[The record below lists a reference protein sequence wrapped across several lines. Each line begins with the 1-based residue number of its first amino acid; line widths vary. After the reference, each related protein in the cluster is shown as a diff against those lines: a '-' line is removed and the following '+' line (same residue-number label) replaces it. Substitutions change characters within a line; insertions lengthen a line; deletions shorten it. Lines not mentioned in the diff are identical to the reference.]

1 MRQTNK
7 GGKYVNQHPNPYQV
21 ALIQMD
27 CEILKVSANLER
39 AETLIHEAAGQGA
52 KLVCLPESFNVGYLS
67 TKVSEMIALAEPQD
81 GPTMSKMRKLARDL
95 RVYLIAPI
103 LLSTPEGVENTAFLL
118 DDRGEILG
126 HYSKTHP
133 IGAEQVYMHR
143 GNRYPVF
150 DTEIGKIGL
159 SICYDVC
166 FPETVRLLALSGAE
180 VVLVPSA
187 WRASYYFKEW
197 WDLNLA
203 CRALDNLIYV
213 AAVNRCGRSGEELFA
228 GKSQLCS
235 PIGEVLCTC
244 GVEEERILYGTIDL
258 KRVEEEREFNTV
270 LSDRHP
276 EDYGAL
282 SLPQNTEC

>member
-1 MRQTNK
+1 MDQ
-7 GGKYVNQHPNPYQV
+7 YPNPYQI

-27 CEILKVSANLER
+27 CEILKVKANLEK
-39 AETLIHEAAGQGA
+39 AEKLIYEAAAQGA

-67 TKVSEMIALAEPQD
+67 TRVPEMIAMAEPQD
-81 GPTMSKMRKLARDL
+81 GPSLSKMRKLAREL
-95 RVYLIAPI
+95 RIYLAAPI
-103 LLSTPEGVENTAFLL
+103 LLSTPEGVENSVFLL

-133 IGAEQVYMHR
+133 IGAEQTYMHR

-150 DTEIGKIGL
+150 DTGIGKIGF

-203 CRALDNLIYV
+203 CRALDNLVYV
-213 AAVNRCGRSGEELFA
+213 AAVNRCGRSGGELFA

-258 KRVEEEREFNTV
+258 KRVEKERKFNTV

-276 EDYGAL
+276 EDYRAL
-282 SLPQNTEC
+282 SLYGSQEY